1 MAVKALLLP
10 LMKMFFSSPSRA
22 ARPVTYLCCAKEPGS
37 RSGIYL
43 HMMHEKNPAAL
54 ALDAGCGAQLCDA
67 SAKLLARH
75 APGATPPEVL
85 DADE

>member
-1 MAVKALLLP
+1 MAVKVLLFP

-22 ARPVTYLCCAKEPGS
+22 ARPVSYLCCAKESGA
-37 RSGIYL
+37 RSDIYL
-43 HMMHEKNPAAL
+43 HMMHEKDPAPL
-54 ALDAGCGAQLCDA
+54 ALDAGCGAQLWDA